1 MSTVASNS
9 FITPEELERMP
20 DAVAY
25 ELVDGQLVERNL
37 GAESSAIAAKILGL
51 LVVFLRMHRIGEPF
65 TSEASYQCFGKS
77 RKGIRRADASFVSRE
92 RLPGGRAPRG
102 TLTMAPDLAVEVV
115 SPNDTSEEVDVKA
128 QLWLEAGSRLVW
140 IVSPAT
146 QTVRI
151 YRPHDAANG
160 PISILSVTGQIT
172 GEDVLPSFTAPV
184 RDFFEL

>member
-1 MSTVASNS
+1 MSTIASNS
-9 FITPEELERMP
+9 LITPEELERMP

-37 GAESSAIAAKILGL
+37 GAESSSIAAKILGL
-51 LVVFLRMHRIGEPF
+51 LVVFLRAHRIGEPF

-77 RKGIRRADASFVSRE
+77 RKALRRADASFVLKE
-92 RLPGGRAPRG
+92 RLPGGRVPRG

-115 SPNDTSEEVDVKA
+115 SPNDTSEEVDA
-128 QLWLEAGSRLVW
+128 ITLLWLEAGTRLVW

-151 YRPHDAANG
+151 HRPRNATNG
-160 PISILSVTGQIT
+160 AISIRSAADQIS
-172 GEDVLPSFTAPV
+172 GEDVLPGFAVPV
-184 RDFFEL
+184 KHFFEL